1 MLFYVLFTFTT
12 VFVII
17 IILILI
23 DEKVHKYTTSNS
35 ISMRSSLLVR
45 AKILSIQLPH
55 VMNGWTNR

>member
-23 DEKVHKYTTSNS
+23 DEKVHKYATSNS
-35 ISMRSSLLVR
+35 ISNLLLADEGVT
-45 AKILSIQLPH
+45 SCES
-55 VMNGWTNR
+55 